1 MTVRDDTHE
10 DTLEH
15 TSGDTPVQV
24 REARPDELTA
34 VGTLTLAAYEAGG
47 ALADGDTGY
56 VQALRDA
63 AKRAEEAQLLVAV
76 DPRDDTLLG
85 TVTVCRTSTVW
96 SEIARPGEAEIRML
110 AVSPRAWGQGV
121 ADRLVSEVAGL
132 LAGEGV
138 GRIVLVVL
146 DGNEAALRLYRR
158 LGFRRATE
166 RDWEPVPGLR
176 LLAHERDLVRSDAQ
190 PQSRPGP

>member
-1 MTVRDDTHE
+1 VPDDTLVE
-10 DTLEH
+10 
-15 TSGDTPVQV
+15 V

-34 VGTLTLAAYEAGG
+34 VGALTLDAYEAGG

-56 VQALRDA
+56 VEALRDA
-63 AKRAEEAQLLVAV
+63 ARRALEAQLLVAV

-110 AVSPRAWGQGV
+110 AVAPKAWGRGV
-121 ADRLVSEVAGL
+121 ADRLVSEVEGL
-132 LAGEGV
+132 LAAEGV
-138 GRIVLVVL
+138 ARIVLVVL
-146 DGNEAALRLYRR
+146 DGNAAALRLYRR
-158 LGFRRATE
+158 LGFRRAPE

-176 LLAHERDLVRSDAQ
+176 LLAHERDLAGSDAERQDQ
-190 PQSRPGP
+190 PPG